1 MSTSSAAAVLAS
13 AYAACE
19 RDARVHSE
27 NFPVASLLLPGR
39 MRPHVAAVYAFARA
53 ADDIADEGRRSPDER
68 HALLDGWLRR
78 LHHSA
83 VSSSAVSSSA
93 VSSSAVSSSAVSS
106 SAVSP
111 DAGPPPVP
119 GEPANTVEIF
129 LALGA
134 SIRGIG
140 LPVSW
145 LEDLVSAFR
154 QDITTTRYA
163 SWPDLYDYC
172 RRSANP
178 VGRLVLR
185 IAGYRDGALDAA
197 SDALC
202 TALQLT
208 NIWQDLKIDFERGR
222 IYLPA
227 DERTA
232 HGAREDDLR
241 GDFLTAEWRLALA
254 AAVSRTRGL
263 FEAGRPV
270 CDGIGGRLGWEL
282 RATWLGGVRILDKL
296 ERAGFDSVRTRPTLG
311 VTDAPWFLWR
321 LLTWSIH
328 RRQRPAG
335 LRDST

>member
-19 RDARVHSE
+19 RDARVHYE

-53 ADDIADEGRRSPDER
+53 ADDIADEGRRSPAER

-78 LHHSA
+78 LHRSTVSA
-83 VSSSAVSSSA
+83 YTVST
-93 VSSSAVSSSAVSS
+93 
-106 SAVSP
+106 
-111 DAGPPPVP
+111 DAGPPPSP

-134 SIRGIG
+134 SIRAIG
-140 LPVSW
+140 LPVS
-145 LEDLVSAFR
+145 LFEDLVSAFR

-163 SWPDLYDYC
+163 SWFDLFDYC

-185 IAGYRDGALDAA
+185 IAGARDGALDAA
-197 SDALC
+197 SDAVC

-208 NIWQDLKIDFERGR
+208 NFWQDLKIDFERGR

-227 DERTA
+227 DERTR

-241 GDFLTAEWRLALA
+241 GDCLTPEWRRALA
-254 AAVSRTRGL
+254 AAVSRTREL
-263 FEAGRPV
+263 FDAGRPV

-282 RATWLGGVRILDKL
+282 RATWLGGIRILDKL

-311 VTDAPWFLWR
+311 VTDTPWFLWR
-321 LLTWSIH
+321 LLTWSMH